1 MLPFKS
7 EYIIYYVIFR
17 RPLIS
22 YHSYV
27 GKCGPTKMKENK
39 MNPMSLSE
47 IDSELKW
54 DLKIL
59 AFDANS

>member
-1 MLPFKS
+1 
-7 EYIIYYVIFR
+7 
-17 RPLIS
+17 
-22 YHSYV
+22 
-27 GKCGPTKMKENK
+27 MKENK